1 MDHKMTFFDALLAR
15 HQKAL
20 ANTLAKIS
28 LIFSTKAQ
36 PKIRI
41 KQNMQCLKGQTF
53 LIDIFIFLTASVVV
67 FLLFLFML
75 STTNTFRAQDER
87 MQKAIENAADILVSQ
102 GDPINWGA
110 NLSNIHILGL
120 ADRKGVIDLSK
131 LSLLNQT
138 EYTDILSL
146 NPYNI
151 SIQIL
156 DQNSVIYSTGWINA
170 SAAIAVTDRIVLYN
184 DTARILRVKAS
195 KES

>member
-1 MDHKMTFFDALLAR
+1 MDHKNFLEKSFIKNLP
-15 HQKAL
+15 
-20 ANTLAKIS
+20 N
-28 LIFSTKAQ
+28 TKA
-36 PKIRI
+36 
-41 KQNMQCLKGQTF
+41 LKGQTF

-75 STTNTFRAQDER
+75 STTNIFRAQDER
-87 MQKAIENAADILVSQ
+87 MQKAIENAADILVSR
-102 GDPINWGA
+102 GDPINWES
-110 NLSNIHILGL
+110 NLSNIHLLGL

-156 DQNSVIYSTGWINA
+156 DQNSAIYSTGWINA

-195 KES
+195 KE